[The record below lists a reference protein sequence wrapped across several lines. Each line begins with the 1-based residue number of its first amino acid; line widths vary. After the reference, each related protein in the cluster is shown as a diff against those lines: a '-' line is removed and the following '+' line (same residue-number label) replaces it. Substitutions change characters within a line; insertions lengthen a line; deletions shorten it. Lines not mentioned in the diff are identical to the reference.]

1 MSIRTTMTRKMSFA
15 FRDFV
20 VVRYVES
27 GMNNVDFARHATEHL
42 PFPVTQA
49 MVRTMLQDL
58 DIAPNITRQTAAG
71 RVNTQARIAE
81 LEDRFDRF
89 TSSVTLDV
97 IDLRDQAKALADSV
111 RALAVRQNSKES
123 K

>member
-1 MSIRTTMTRKMSFA
+1 MSARTTMTRKMSFA

-20 VVRYVES
+20 MVRYVES

-58 DIAPNITRQTAAG
+58 DIAPNVVRNTAVG
-71 RVNTQARIAE
+71 RTNVQLLSARVEE
-81 LEDRFDRF
+81 LEAQVQRLA
-89 TSSVTLDV
+89 TMV
-97 IDLRDQAKALADSV
+97 QAMARWQHHKDS
-111 RALAVRQNSKES
+111 LTDWDTSKEAV